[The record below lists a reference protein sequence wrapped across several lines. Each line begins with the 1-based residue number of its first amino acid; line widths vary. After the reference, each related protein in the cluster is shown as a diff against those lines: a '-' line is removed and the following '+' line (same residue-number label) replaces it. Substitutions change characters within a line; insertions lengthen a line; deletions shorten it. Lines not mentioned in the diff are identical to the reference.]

1 MSPVVPS
8 LSGFTREQKIGFIFM
23 LIFAILTV
31 GLGGLQLRNTIYGRF
46 VTKKTNNNPYASLTT
61 NEEDRLKNIDTDRD
75 GLNDFEEL
83 NQYETSPYLP
93 DSDSDGIGDKV
104 EIDKGTDPLCPTDK
118 VCTTAAD
125 SGFAPTTSPASPL
138 INRDLTTP
146 TDVLN
151 ISGQLSANDPGMNI
165 DLQKLVDNPEQLR
178 SVILS
183 TGKIDLEALNKIDDK
198 TLQEMAKKLLNNPG
212 SALMATTTVPVATT
226 TAR

>member
-1 MSPVVPS
+1 MSPTVPS

-23 LIFAILTV
+23 LVFAILTV

-46 VTKKTNNNPYASLTT
+46 VIKKANTNPIASLTN
-61 NEEDRLKNIDTDRD
+61 NEEERLKNIDTDRD

-83 NQYETSPYLP
+83 SQYETSPYLP
-93 DSDSDGIGDKV
+93 DSDSDGTGDKA
-104 EIDKGTDPLCPTDK
+104 EIEKGTDPLCPADK
-118 VCTTAAD
+118 VCTGAAD
-125 SGFAPTTSPASPL
+125 SGFVATSSPASPL

-151 ISGQLSANDPGMNI
+151 VSGQLSANDPSVDL
-165 DLQKLVDNPEQLR
+165 DLQKLVDDPEQLR
-178 SVILS
+178 AVILS
-183 TGKIDLEALNKIDDK
+183 TGKIDPEALSKIDDK

-212 SALMATTTVPVATT
+212 SALIATTTAQVATT